1 MARYGLYIDVMR
13 CIGCYTCVV
22 ACKNWNQI
30 DAGYDGSRISL
41 MDLNE
46 GEYPNISRT
55 ILPIL
60 CMQCEN
66 APCIAECPVEGA
78 IYRREDG
85 IVIIDKDKCTG
96 CKDKPCI
103 PACPYGVLYYRE
115 DEDAVDKCD
124 FCVERIDSG
133 LVPYC
138 VAACPTE
145 AMIFGDLDDPNSEAS
160 KSIAITKA
168 KPLLTEFGT
177 KPRVYFAHLHLSS
190 ALLAQLG
197 LRPITGA
204 NSI

>member
-1 MARYGLYIDVMR
+1 MAQYGLYIDVRR
-13 CIGCYTCVV
+13 CIGCYACVV
-22 ACKNWNQI
+22 GCKNWNQI

-41 MDLNE
+41 IDLSE
-46 GEYPNISRT
+46 GEYPNIART

-66 APCIAECPVEGA
+66 APCIAECPVKGA

-96 CKDKPCI
+96 CKGKPCI
-103 PACPYGVLYYRE
+103 PACPYGILYYRE

-124 FCVERIDSG
+124 FCVERIDLG
-133 LVPYC
+133 LDPYC

-145 AMIFGDLDDPNSEAS
+145 AMIFGDLDDPNSEVS

-168 KPLLTEFGT
+168 KPLLTESGT
-177 KPRVYFAHLHLSS
+177 KPKAYYAHLRVSS
-190 ALLAQLG
+190 ALLER
-197 LRPITGA
+197 LRQRTIAGTD
-204 NSI
+204 SI